1 MRHRSA
7 RAGKS
12 GKVTQDGEAA
22 MTDTHVLLGKIA
34 ALRQRLDQ
42 AQGLA
47 RDAGS
52 AAAAIAD
59 HTSPDGGRVW
69 RLERRVSAGG
79 EDAAL
84 LDGSLRQLTDLVSDS
99 EPAQRMPRQ
108 LTARARRVIEQTHQ
122 LLSQLRVLADQL
134 NSLGNSDLLNSI
146 YRETS
151 AMTEMVLRVVQA
163 FPDSASAQLRFCD
176 GVEAILKVADQRI
189 GTLAQTV
196 SERRHDADQLNMLT
210 DVLSRLASGQIVA
223 VQDFIALANELLAEA
238 SEAPLRLMDSAASD
252 PATYIAAH
260 SLAVARVMARI
271 VVADAEFR
279 TRPMEPVL
287 AALVH
292 DVGMLRVP
300 VEILLKVG
308 ALDEG
313 ERRAIERHTLV
324 GADLAAKLLPS
335 AAWLSE
341 ATGGHHER
349 LDGTG
354 YPGGLRDAHIAPLT
368 RLLAVCDVYT
378 ALCSP
383 RPHRPQRDSRT
394 ALADT
399 LLLADQGALDPREAE
414 RLLLLSFYPVGAAVE
429 LADGAVGVV
438 VATHM
443 VPRDLNTPARPVVL
457 MLTDDTKRPL
467 PMPKHMDLAA
477 NGEGRNIV
485 RTLTATQRREALG
498 KCYPEFA

>member
-12 GKVTQDGEAA
+12 RKLTQDREAA

-59 HTSPDGGRVW
+59 QTSPDANCVRG
-69 RLERRVSAGG
+69 LERRVASGAK
-79 EDAAL
+79 DAASL
-84 LDGSLRQLTDLVSDS
+84 EGSLRQLTDLAADAKST
-99 EPAQRMPRQ
+99 ERMPHR

-122 LLSQLRVLADQL
+122 LLSQLRGLADQL
-134 NSLGNSDLLNSI
+134 DSLANVDLLNSM

-151 AMTEMVLRVVQA
+151 AMTETVLRVVQA
-163 FPDSASAQLRFCD
+163 FPDLASAQLRLCE
-176 GVEAILKVADQRI
+176 GLEAILNVAGQRI
-189 GTLAQTV
+189 ETLVNAV
-196 SERRHDADQLNMLT
+196 DKRRHEADQLNTLAEL
-210 DVLSRLASGQIVA
+210 LSRLANGQTVS
-223 VQDFIALANELLAEA
+223 VQDFIALATELLAKAGET
-238 SEAPLRLMDSAASD
+238 PLPFMDSVPSD
-252 PATYIAAH
+252 PARLIAAH
-260 SLAVARVMARI
+260 SLTVAQVMARI
-271 VVADAEFR
+271 VVTDAEFK

-287 AALVH
+287 AGLVH

-300 VEILLKVG
+300 AEILLKPG
-308 ALDEG
+308 KLDEG

-383 RPHRPQRDSRT
+383 RPHRPQRDTRT

-399 LLLADQGALDPREAE
+399 LLLADQGALDSREAE
-414 RLLLLSFYPVGAAVE
+414 RLLLLSFYPVGATVE

-443 VPRDLNTPARPVVL
+443 APRDLNTPARPVVV
-457 MLTDDTKRPL
+457 MLTDERGHPL
-467 PMPKHMDLAA
+467 PTPKHLDLAA
-477 NGEGRNIV
+477 NGDSRSIV
-485 RTLTATQRREALG
+485 RTLTAAQRHEALG
-498 KCYPEFA
+498 KRYPELA